1 MKFASIKEKF
11 FPKKI
16 ESATGKSVPMR
27 YAFTGLSGK
36 KYYHYIDAAN
46 DMNPARY
53 IEYYLPM
60 IKEYFLGIKRTELD
74 TFFNVCEGY
83 KNIKQYEAAHLVM
96 KERAQLNLDTSIIY
110 DIMSVLYLREDEKN
124 EFVDQLFLQEKSKDI
139 KLTMR
144 ASGGADNGFFLCPE
158 FRNFLK
164 SANLSDVD
172 WNSYTLIAEKNLRIL
187 NETLDLIRNSE
198 QFKNIESTPKK

>member
-11 FPKKI
+11 FPKKVD
-16 ESATGKSVPMR
+16 SGGKSVPMR
-27 YAFTGLSGK
+27 YAFTAASGH

-60 IKEYFLGIKRTELD
+60 VKEYFLGIKKTELD
-74 TFFNVCEGY
+74 IFFNKCKGY
-83 KNIKQYEAAHLVM
+83 ANIKQYEAAHLVM
-96 KERAQLNLDTSIIY
+96 EERGKLNLDTAIIY
-110 DIMSVLYLREDEKN
+110 DIMSVLYLRGDEKN

-139 KLTMR
+139 KNTMR
-144 ASGGADNGFFLCPE
+144 ASGGVDSGFFLCPE

-164 SANLSDVD
+164 SANLSDID
-172 WNSYTLIAEKNLRIL
+172 WSSYTRIAEKNLEIL
-187 NETLDLIRNSE
+187 QETLNLIHNSE
-198 QFKNIESTPKK
+198 QFKNIQSTQKK